1 MQSGAVRALT
11 QAASRQ
17 YDTTR
22 LPKWWHPEMLRTYL
36 LLVAYLDRNDAIVPP
51 ELRKDLAETLRLVP
65 IMCEEFVKAACV
77 PRNRFR
83 RVRTPLPA

>member
-1 MQSGAVRALT
+1 MT